1 MDSREVEEILEALWI
16 GNERK
21 EYSLDAVRKR
31 CHGPVNDELLGS
43 LEKADLIAR
52 DGEMILLTRQGKES
66 AAAVVRR
73 HRLAERLLTDV
84 LRMPVHQAEANACE
98 FEHSLAPA
106 VTESICTLL
115 GHPRECPHGSLIP
128 EGECCAE
135 ARNIVENVVVSLDK
149 LDAGERARVAYV
161 RTKSHP
167 RLHKLLSFGIGPGS
181 KLTVHQKFPSYV
193 ISCEQTELALEKNV
207 IEDIFVWRED
217 SRRRG
222 AHA

>member
-1 MDSREVEEILEALWI
+1 M
-16 GNERK
+16 
-21 EYSLDAVRKR
+21 
-31 CHGPVNDELLGS
+31 
-43 LEKADLIAR
+43 
-52 DGEMILLTRQGKES
+52 
-66 AAAVVRR
+66 
-73 HRLAERLLTDV
+73 
-84 LRMPVHQAEANACE
+84 
-98 FEHSLAPA
+98 
-106 VTESICTLL
+106 
-115 GHPRECPHGSLIP
+115 
-128 EGECCAE
+128 
-135 ARNIVENVVVSLDK
+135 
-149 LDAGERARVAYV
+149 AYV